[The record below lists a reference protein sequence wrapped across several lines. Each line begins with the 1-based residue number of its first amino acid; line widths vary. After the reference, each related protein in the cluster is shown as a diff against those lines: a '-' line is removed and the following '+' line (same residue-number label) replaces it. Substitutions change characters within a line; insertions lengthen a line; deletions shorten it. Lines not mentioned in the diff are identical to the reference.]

1 MIDLRHEI
9 IQLFSCVSD
18 FKSYCSSHKLMNFKG
33 SIRSKLP
40 AVGTTIF
47 TVMSAYARE
56 HEAINLSQGFPDFQ
70 PDPILQSGVERAI
83 KNGHNQYAPM
93 AGLMSLRERIAA
105 KVENLYHANVDPE
118 SEITITAGGTQGL
131 YTAIAAMISEND
143 EVILFSPAYDSY
155 APAVELAGGKTIH
168 YNMEAPDFAINWK
181 QVQKLITQRT
191 RMIVINSPH
200 NPTGT
205 TLTEKDMKELEKLT
219 KDSDIIILS
228 DEVYEHIIF
237 DGLTHQSVLSYPAL
251 AERSMVI
258 GSFGKTYH
266 ATGWKVG
273 YCIAPR
279 ELTVEFRKVHQFN
292 VFSVSSPM
300 QHAYAEIL
308 QHPYIYQEL
317 GTFYQ
322 QKRDFFRNAIK
333 GSKFELIDCK
343 GTYFQL
349 VNYNK
354 ISEEKDTDFVK
365 WLTREWKVAAIPV
378 SVFYHRYLDQK
389 IIRFCFAKEN
399 DTLEKAAEKLCKIK

>member
-1 MIDLRHEI
+1 
-9 IQLFSCVSD
+9 
-18 FKSYCSSHKLMNFKG
+18 MNFKG

-70 PDPILQSGVERAI
+70 PDSLLQSEVERAI
-83 KNGHNQYAPM
+83 KSGNNQYAPM
-93 AGLMSLRERIAA
+93 AGLMTLRERIAA
-105 KVENLYHANVDPE
+105 KVENLYKVIVDPE
-118 SEITITAGGTQGL
+118 SEITITAGGTQAL
-131 YTAIAAMISEND
+131 FTAIAAIISEND

-205 TLTEKDMKELEKLT
+205 TLTEKDMKELQKLT
-219 KDSDIIILS
+219 RDTDIIILS

-237 DGLTHQSVLSYPAL
+237 DGAEHQSVLRYPAL
-251 AERSMVI
+251 AERSMVV

-273 YCIAPR
+273 YCIAPK

-292 VFSVSSPM
+292 VFSVNTPM
-300 QHAYAEIL
+300 QYAYAEIL
-308 QHPYIYQEL
+308 NHPHLYQEL
-317 GTFYQ
+317 GSFYQ

-333 GSKFELIDCK
+333 GSKFDLLDTR

-349 VNYNK
+349 VSYKK
-354 ISEEKDTDFVK
+354 ISEEKDTDFVT

-378 SVFYHRYLDQK
+378 SVFYHRHLDQK

-399 DTLEKAAEKLCKIK
+399 ETLERAAEKLNKIK

>member
-1 MIDLRHEI
+1 
-9 IQLFSCVSD
+9 
-18 FKSYCSSHKLMNFKG
+18 MNFKG

-40 AVGTTIF
+40 GVGTTIF

-70 PDPILQSGVERAI
+70 PDPLLQSEVERAI
-83 KNGHNQYAPM
+83 RSGNNQYAPM
-93 AGLMSLRERIAA
+93 AGLMTLRERIAA
-105 KVENLYHANVDPE
+105 KVQNLYKATVDPE
-118 SEITITAGGTQGL
+118 SEITITAGGTQAL
-131 YTAIAAMISEND
+131 FTAIAAMISEND

-155 APAVELAGGKTIH
+155 APAVELAGGKAIH
-168 YNMEAPDFAINWK
+168 YNMEAPDFSINWK
-181 QVQKLITQRT
+181 QVQKIITQRT

-200 NPTGT
+200 NPTAT
-205 TLTEKDMKELEKLT
+205 TLTEKDMKELTKLT
-219 KDSDIIILS
+219 KDTDIIILS

-237 DGLTHQSVLSYPAL
+237 DGIEHQSVLRYPGL
-251 AERSMVI
+251 AERSMVV

-279 ELTVEFRKVHQFN
+279 ELTAEFRKVHQFN
-292 VFSVSSPM
+292 VFSVSTPM
-300 QHAYAEIL
+300 QYAYAEIL
-308 QHPYIYQEL
+308 NHPHLYQEL
-317 GTFYQ
+317 GAFYQ

-333 GSKFELIDCK
+333 GSKFELLDSK

-349 VNYNK
+349 VSYNK
-354 ISEEKDTDFVK
+354 ISEEKDTDFVT

-378 SVFYHRYLDQK
+378 SVFYHRNLDQK

-399 DTLEKAAEKLCKIK
+399 ETLEKAAEKLNKIK

>member
-1 MIDLRHEI
+1 
-9 IQLFSCVSD
+9 
-18 FKSYCSSHKLMNFKG
+18 MNFKG

-40 AVGTTIF
+40 GVGTTIF

-70 PDPILQSGVERAI
+70 PDPLLQSEVERAI
-83 KNGHNQYAPM
+83 RNGNNQYAPM
-93 AGLMSLRERIAA
+93 AGLMTLRERIAA
-105 KVENLYHANVDPE
+105 KVQNLYRATIDPE
-118 SEITITAGGTQGL
+118 SEITITAGGTQAL
-131 YTAIAAMISEND
+131 FTAIAAMISEND

-155 APAVELAGGKTIH
+155 APAVELAGGMPIH
-168 YNMEAPDFAINWK
+168 YNMEAPDFSINWK

-200 NPTGT
+200 NPTAT
-205 TLTEKDMKELEKLT
+205 ILTEKDMKELAKLT
-219 KDSDIIILS
+219 KDTDIIILS

-237 DGLTHQSVLSYPAL
+237 DGTEHQSVLRYPGL
-251 AERSMVI
+251 AERSMVV

-279 ELTVEFRKVHQFN
+279 ELTAEFRKVHQFN

-300 QHAYAEIL
+300 QYAYAEIL
-308 QHPYIYQEL
+308 NHPHLYQEL
-317 GTFYQ
+317 GAFYQ

-333 GSKFELIDCK
+333 GSKFELLDSK

-349 VNYNK
+349 VSYKK

-378 SVFYHRYLDQK
+378 SVFYHRNLDQK

-399 DTLEKAAEKLCKIK
+399 ETLEKAAEKLNKIK

>member
-1 MIDLRHEI
+1 
-9 IQLFSCVSD
+9 
-18 FKSYCSSHKLMNFKG
+18 MNFKG

-40 AVGTTIF
+40 TVGTTIF

-56 HEAINLSQGFPDFQ
+56 HDAINLSQGFPDFQ
-70 PDPILQSGVERAI
+70 PHPLLVSEVEQAMKSGF
-83 KNGHNQYAPM
+83 NQYAPM
-93 AGLMSLRERIAA
+93 AGLITLREGIAA
-105 KVENLYHANVDPE
+105 KVQSLYKADVDPNA
-118 SEITITAGGTQGL
+118 EITITAGGTQAL
-131 YTAIAAMISEND
+131 FTAIAAMISEND

-168 YNMEAPDFAINWK
+168 YNMEAPDFSINWK

-191 RMIVINSPH
+191 RMIVINTPH
-200 NPTGT
+200 NPTAT
-205 TLTEKDMKELEKLT
+205 TLSEKDMKELIKLT

-228 DEVYEHIIF
+228 DEVYEHIVF
-237 DGLTHQSVLSYPAL
+237 DGAEHQSVLRYPAL
-251 AERSMVI
+251 AERSMVV

-279 ELTVEFRKVHQFN
+279 ELTTEFRKVHQFN
-292 VFSVSSPM
+292 VFSVSTPM

-308 QHPYIYQEL
+308 KHPELYLDL

-333 GSKFELIDCK
+333 GSKFELLDTK
-343 GTYFQL
+343 GSYFQL
-349 VNYNK
+349 VSYKN
-354 ISEEKDTDFVK
+354 ISEEKDTDFVM

-378 SVFYHRYLDQK
+378 SVFYHRHLDQK
-389 IIRFCFAKEN
+389 VIRFCFAKEN
-399 DTLEKAAEKLCKIK
+399 ETLEKAAERLCKIK

>member
-1 MIDLRHEI
+1 
-9 IQLFSCVSD
+9 
-18 FKSYCSSHKLMNFKG
+18 MNFKG

-47 TVMSAYARE
+47 TIMSAYARE

-70 PDPILQSGVERAI
+70 PDPRLQAEVERAI
-83 KNGHNQYAPM
+83 KEGNNQYAPM
-93 AGLMSLRERIAA
+93 AGLMSLREGIAA
-105 KVENLYHANVDPE
+105 KMENLYQAKVDPDT
-118 SEITITAGGTQGL
+118 EITITAGGTQAL
-131 YTAIAAMISEND
+131 FTAIAALIGEND
-143 EVILFSPAYDSY
+143 EVIIFSPAYDSY

-168 YNMEAPDFAINWK
+168 YNIEAPDFTIRWD
-181 QVQKLITQRT
+181 QVQKIITQRT
-191 RMIVINSPH
+191 RMIIINTPH
-200 NPTGT
+200 NPTASI
-205 TLTEKDMKELEKLT
+205 LTENDMKELTKLT
-219 KDSDIIILS
+219 KGTDIIILS

-237 DGLTHQSVLSYPAL
+237 DGQEHQSVLRYPAL
-251 AERSMVI
+251 AERSMVV

-266 ATGWKVG
+266 ATGWKIG

-279 ELTVEFRKVHQFN
+279 ELTAEFRKVHQFN

-300 QHAYAEIL
+300 QYAYAEVL
-308 QHPYIYQEL
+308 KYPELYLEL
-317 GTFYQ
+317 GAFYE

-333 GSKFELIDCK
+333 GSKFDLLDCK

-349 VNYNK
+349 VSYKK
-354 ISEEKDTDFVK
+354 ISQEKDTDFVR

-378 SVFYHRYLDQK
+378 SVFYHHHLDQK

>member
-1 MIDLRHEI
+1 
-9 IQLFSCVSD
+9 
-18 FKSYCSSHKLMNFKG
+18 MNFKG

-40 AVGTTIF
+40 GVGTTIF
-47 TVMSAYARE
+47 TVMSAYARQ

-70 PDPILQSGVERAI
+70 PDALLQTEVERAI
-83 KNGHNQYAPM
+83 RSGNNQYAPM
-93 AGLMSLRERIAA
+93 AGLMSLREGIAA
-105 KVENLYHANVDPE
+105 KVGSLYSAVVDPE
-118 SEITITAGGTQGL
+118 SEITITAGGTQAL
-131 YTAIAAMISEND
+131 FTAIAAIITEND

-205 TLTEKDMKELEKLT
+205 TLTDKDMKELQKLT
-219 KDSDIIILS
+219 KDTDIIILS

-237 DGLTHQSVLSYPAL
+237 DGAEHQSVLRYPAL
-251 AERSMVI
+251 AERSMVV

-273 YCIAPR
+273 YCIAPK
-279 ELTVEFRKVHQFN
+279 ELTAEFRKVHQFN
-292 VFSVSSPM
+292 VFSVSTPM
-300 QHAYAEIL
+300 QYAYAEIL
-308 QHPYIYQEL
+308 NHPHLYQEL
-317 GTFYQ
+317 GAFYQ
-322 QKRDFFRNAIK
+322 EKRDFFRNAIR
-333 GSKFELIDCK
+333 GSKFDLLDTR

-349 VNYNK
+349 VSYNK
-354 ISEEKDTDFVK
+354 ISEEKDTDFVH

-378 SVFYHRYLDQK
+378 SVFYHRNIDQK

-399 DTLEKAAEKLCKIK
+399 ETLERAAEKLCRIK